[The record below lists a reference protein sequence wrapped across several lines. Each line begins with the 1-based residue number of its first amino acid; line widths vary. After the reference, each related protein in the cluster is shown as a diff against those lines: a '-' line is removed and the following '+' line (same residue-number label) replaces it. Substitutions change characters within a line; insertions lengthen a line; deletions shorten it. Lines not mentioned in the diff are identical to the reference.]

1 MKRQKL
7 EALSEQKELTIQG
20 SVEYVYEGTTSGKRR
35 RPRRQKSRSQERDC
49 ISLQRLK
56 GGETENDD
64 SCGWIHSGGYDVQKG
79 KTDGTQILWEGET
92 RIPLWCAHGAGE
104 RGSSCAGSIHTPT
117 GTFAEINRCCDQTCS
132 SKCRTHWRNIARMR
146 QCLAERG
153 QKDLAGRAG
162 SC

>member
-1 MKRQKL
+1 MKRQKI
-7 EALSEQKELTIQG
+7 EALSEQIELTIQG

-117 GTFAEINRCCDQTCS
+117 GTFAEINRCCAQIVPATL
-132 SKCRTHWRNIARMR
+132 RTHPLCTAKTRRCLVAR
-146 QCLAERG
+146 
-153 QKDLAGRAG
+153 GRTG
-162 SC
+162 SGA